1 MLGQGYAGV
10 EHVGQDYGAEYRRN
24 GCAAVNNGSREIVC
38 HGLGKTV
45 YNSRIKTLEAKDLA
59 THNASYARGAKL
71 LWAMMVEEV
80 QV

>member
-1 MLGQGYAGV
+1 MNL
-10 EHVGQDYGAEYRRN
+10 DRAEN
-24 GCAAVNNGSREIVC
+24 ETIEGLHDIAAVNNGAREIVC

-45 YNSRIKTLEAKDLA
+45 YNDRIRTLEAKDLA

-80 QV
+80 RV